1 LREQEKKHL
10 HQGGDQVTHY
20 TLGLFANMYPTYDGD
35 WRGSFIRQ
43 MVTDLETRGIT
54 VKKAIKSSPSVIGY
68 VPFYYQS
75 MVLARDTTPDIMQA
89 EYIPHSSLI
98 PAYFRRRDVPLVLKF
113 HGDDARIY
121 PFKNRF
127 NMMLTRTMLKHAA
140 HVITASEEM
149 RRLLIDIGGNPET
162 ISAIHTGVDTEFFSP
177 GSKKQSRKSLSLPSE
192 ATIFLFVGRLH
203 RSKGIDELLEVARQC
218 PDLLFIFVGSGMRVP
233 AHPEN
238 CRFVG
243 EKIPEEVRTW
253 MNAADC
259 LVLPTHT
266 EAVPTSVMEAFAC
279 GIPAIV
285 TDVGGCPEIV
295 ENGKNGLLVPVM
307 DVKSLYGAVVW
318 MHNNMESRI
327 EMGKQGR
334 ITVLE
339 RYDHRTLIEQLINVH
354 RSLIR

>member
-1 LREQEKKHL
+1 
-10 HQGGDQVTHY
+10 VPAY
-20 TLGLFANMYPTYDGD
+20 TLGLFANMYPAYEGD
-35 WRGSFIRQ
+35 YRGIFIRQ
-43 MVTDLETRGIT
+43 MVMDLEDRGIAI
-54 VKKAIKSSPSVIGY
+54 KKAVKTSSSVTGY
-68 VPFYYQS
+68 APFYYHS
-75 MVLARDTTPDIMQA
+75 LILARDPDLDIMQA

-98 PAYFRRRDVPLVLKF
+98 PAFFRRKNVPLVLKF

-121 PFKNRF
+121 PYKNRF
-127 NMMLTRTMLKHAA
+127 NMMLTRSMLKHAA

-149 RRLLIDIGGNPET
+149 RRLLVDIGGNPET

-177 GSKKQSRKSLSLPSE
+177 GSKKQSRKSLGLPTE
-192 ATIFLFVGRLH
+192 TTIFLFVGRLH
-203 RSKGIDELLEVARQC
+203 PSKGINELLEVARQC
-218 PDLLFIFVGSGMRVP
+218 PDLLFILVGSGMSVP
-233 AHPEN
+233 VHPVN
-238 CRFVG
+238 CKFVG

-279 GIPAIV
+279 GIPAIT

-295 ENGKNGLLVPVM
+295 EDRKNGLLVPVGNI
-307 DVKSLYGAVVW
+307 KALYDAVVW

-339 RYDHRTLIEQLINVH
+339 RYDHRKLIEQLINVH
-354 RSLIR
+354 RSLIK

>member
-1 LREQEKKHL
+1 
-10 HQGGDQVTHY
+10 
-20 TLGLFANMYPTYDGD
+20 MYPAYDGD

-43 MVTDLETRGIT
+43 MVRDLEARGIT
-54 VKKAIKSSPSVIGY
+54 VKKAIKSSSSVIGY
-68 VPFYYQS
+68 VPFYSQS
-75 MVLARDTTPDIMQA
+75 MVLARDTTPDILQA

-98 PAYFRRRDVPLVLKF
+98 PAYFRRRNVPLVLKF

-149 RRLLIDIGGNPET
+149 RRILIDIGGNPET

-177 GSKKQSRKSLSLPSE
+177 GSKKQSRKSLGLPAE

-203 RSKGIDELLEVARQC
+203 PSKGINELLEVARQC

-233 AHPEN
+233 VYPDN
-238 CRFVG
+238 CKFVG

-259 LVLPTHT
+259 HLLPTHT

-279 GIPAIV
+279 GIPAIT

-295 ENGKNGLLVPVM
+295 EDGKNGLLVPLM
-307 DVKSLYGAVVW
+307 DVEKLRNAIIW
-318 MHNNMESRI
+318 MHNNPESRR
-327 EMGKQGR
+327 EMGRQARTTVINNFDHNHLINKLIR
-334 ITVLE
+334 I
-339 RYDHRTLIEQLINVH
+339 HQTLIDEKK
-354 RSLIR
+354 

>member
-1 LREQEKKHL
+1 
-10 HQGGDQVTHY
+10 
-20 TLGLFANMYPTYDGD
+20 MYPAYDGD

-43 MVTDLETRGIT
+43 MVRDLETRGIS
-54 VKKAIKSSPSVIGY
+54 VKKAVKSSSSVIGY
-68 VPFYYQS
+68 VPFYYRS
-75 MVLARDTTPDIMQA
+75 MVLARDTTPDILQA

-98 PAYFRRRDVPLVLKF
+98 PAYFKRRNVPLVLKF

-162 ISAIHTGVDTEFFSP
+162 LSAIHTGVDTEFFSP
-177 GSKKQSRKSLSLPSE
+177 VAKKQSRKSLGLPTE

-203 RSKGIDELLEVARQC
+203 PSKGINELLEVARQC

-233 AHPEN
+233 VYPDN

-243 EKIPEEVRTW
+243 EKIPEEVRTL

-279 GIPAIV
+279 GIPAI
-285 TDVGGCPEIV
+285 TSNVGGCPEIV
-295 ENGKNGLLVPVM
+295 EPGNNGLLIPPR
-307 DVKSLYGAVVW
+307 DASSLYEAVVW
-318 MHNNMESRI
+318 MNHNPESRTK
-327 EMGKQGR
+327 MGEQARK
-334 ITVLE
+334 TVLD
-339 RYDHRTLIEQLINVH
+339 RYDHNKLTEKLISVH
-354 RSLIR
+354 RSLIDSVE

>member
-1 LREQEKKHL
+1 MREQEKKHL
-10 HQGGDQVTHY
+10 HQWGDQVTHY
-20 TLGLFANMYPTYDGD
+20 TLGLFANMYPAFDGD

-43 MVTDLETRGIT
+43 MVKDLETRGIT
-54 VKKAIKSSPSVIGY
+54 VKKAIKSNPSVIGY
-68 VPFYYQS
+68 VPFYYRS
-75 MVLARDTTPDIMQA
+75 MVLARDTTPDILQA

-98 PAYFRRRDVPLVLKF
+98 PAYFRRKNIPLVLKF

-177 GSKKQSRKSLSLPSE
+177 GSQKQSRKSLGLPAE

-203 RSKGIDELLEVARQC
+203 PSKGINELLEVAWQC
-218 PDLLFIFVGSGMRVP
+218 PDLLFIFVGSGMSVP

-279 GIPAIV
+279 GIPAIT

-295 ENGKNGLLVPVM
+295 EDGKNGLLVPVL
-307 DVKSLYGAVVW
+307 DVNALHDAVVW
-318 MHNNMESRI
+318 IHKNPEECREMGKRARMVVLEKYDHNNMIDR
-327 EMGKQGR
+327 
-334 ITVLE
+334 
-339 RYDHRTLIEQLINVH
+339 LISVH
-354 RSLIR
+354 RMLLV